1 MLYRKLMTILTVI
14 LLTGVSGLI
23 SCGGPDAGISTP
35 AAPHVPA
42 TAATE
47 PTITQPSATAPVEA
61 TPVEQALLYQ
71 EFVKNPESAMA
82 KYAGKRLVF
91 KNVLIEDM
99 PWLYKG
105 VGTDWYVINSYVKY
119 KTMYLDYL
127 NNLQVNYIVDIEGE
141 VFGMQ
146 ENLLIIENCEYTI
159 VDDSNG
165 IEIPDYVFT
174 F

>member
-1 MLYRKLMTILTVI
+1 MLNKKLIVVIAVILTAGFSVV
-14 LLTGVSGLI
+14 TGCENLDVENN
-23 SCGGPDAGISTP
+23 STVTTTSPTVAVTKP
-35 AAPHVPA
+35 ASNQPA
-42 TAATE
+42 TTL
-47 PTITQPSATAPVEA
+47 PVERIFVDQEA
-61 TPVEQALLYQ
+61 LYQ
-71 EFVKNPESAMA
+71 EFEEDPQTAMT
-82 KYAGKRLVF
+82 KYEGKRLVF

-127 NNLQVNYIVDIEGE
+127 NDLQVNYIVDIEGE
-141 VFGMQ
+141 VFGIQ
-146 ENLLIIENCEYTI
+146 ANLLIIEDCEYTI

-165 IEIPDYVFT
+165 VEIPDYVFT

>member
-1 MLYRKLMTILTVI
+1 MLNRKLIVVLAAIL
-14 LLTGVSGLI
+14 S
-23 SCGGPDAGISTP
+23 SGISVITGCGNP
-35 AAPHVPA
+35 DTENNSAATTNSP
-42 TAATE
+42 TAAVTK
-47 PTITQPSATAPVEA
+47 PVSTQPTTTLPVEKIVVDQEA
-61 TPVEQALLYQ
+61 LYKEFEEDLQA
-71 EFVKNPESAMA
+71 AMI
-82 KYAGKRLVF
+82 KYEGKRLVF

-105 VGTDWYVINSYVKY
+105 VGTDWYVISSYVKY

-127 NNLQVNYIVDIEGE
+127 NELQVNYIVDIEGE

-146 ENLLIIENCEYTI
+146 ANLLIIEDCEYTI

-165 IEIPDYVFT
+165 VEIPDYVFT